1 MIGETHDSLQET
13 EDLVAQY
20 GLLGGKINR
29 FLRFVESNWR
39 VGEQQ

>member
-1 MIGETHDSLQET
+1 MIRKTHDIQQET

-29 FLRFVESNWR
+29 F
-39 VGEQQ
+39 